1 MLYAMMLLFADDVKE
16 LVKDAQ
22 DQPPGGIM
30 DAFGRNPLLPLLAL
44 VAMFF
49 LIVVLPKNR
58 REQKQRESLLSGMK
72 KNDEVVTASGIIG
85 VVHSIKEGGDEVTLK
100 IDDNAKIRVLKS
112 TIVRIVPKDT
122 KEGA

>member
-1 MLYAMMLLFADDVKE
+1 MLYAFMLLFADDVKE
-16 LVKDAQ
+16 IVKDAQ
-22 DQPPGGIM
+22 DQPPRGLL
-30 DAFGRNPLLPLLAL
+30 DAFTSNPLLPLLAL

-58 REQKQRESLLSGMK
+58 REQKERASLLSAMK
-72 KNDEVVTASGIIG
+72 KNDEVVTAGGIIG
-85 VVHSIKEGGDEVTLK
+85 VIHSIKEGADEVTLK

-112 TIVRIVPKDT
+112 TIVRIVPRDT

>member
-1 MLYAMMLLFADDVKE
+1 MLSALLLFAN
-16 LVKDAQ
+16 DADKAVDPATGPAGLLQ
-22 DQPPGGIM
+22 
-30 DAFGRNPLLPLLAL
+30 NPLLLILAL

-58 REQKQRESLLSGMK
+58 REQKERASLLSAMK

-85 VVHSIKEGGDEVTLK
+85 VVHSIKEGADEVTLK

-112 TIVRIVPKDT
+112 SIVRIVPKET

>member
-1 MLYAMMLLFADDVKE
+1 MLYALMLLFADDAKE
-16 LVKDAQ
+16 IVKDAQ
-22 DQPPGGIM
+22 DQPPGGLM
-30 DAFGRNPLLPLLAL
+30 EAFRNNPLLPLLAL

-58 REQKQRESLLSGMK
+58 REQKERASLLSAMK

-85 VVHSIKEGGDEVTLK
+85 VVHSIKEGADEVTLK
-100 IDDNAKIRVLKS
+100 IDDNAKVRVLKS
-112 TIVRIVPKDT
+112 SIVRIVPKDT

>member
-1 MLYAMMLLFADDVKE
+1 MLYALMLLFADDAKDI
-16 LVKDAQ
+16 VKDVQ
-22 DQPPGGIM
+22 DQPPGGLLEV
-30 DAFGRNPLLPLLAL
+30 FGRNPLLPILAM

-58 REQKQRESLLSGMK
+58 REQKERQSLLSAMK

-85 VVHSIKEGGDEVTLK
+85 VVHSIKEGADEVTLK